1 MTTVAW
7 RLAFAAGAAG
17 LIWLFGSAVHEG
29 QRLSASTPLRLLSP
43 TYQGQNRTAPDFTL
57 ADAAGRRVR
66 LRDYRGKVVVL
77 HFWTVTCRPC
87 IEELPEL
94 EELAR
99 VLKGRAGIELLT
111 VTVDENWDRVR
122 PFLGGQSNLRVLFDP
137 ERTVVG
143 GRFGTRLFPET
154 WVIDPRGIIRA
165 RFDGA
170 RGWNEILAIAVEYFE
185 SLR

>member
-1 MTTVAW
+1 MESGT
-7 RLAFAAGAAG
+7 
-17 LIWLFGSAVHEG
+17 
-29 QRLSASTPLRLLSP
+29 QASLCIL
-43 TYQGQNRTAPDFTL
+43 Y
-57 ADAAGRRVR
+57 RRRYGV
-66 LRDYRGKVVVL
+66 
-77 HFWTVTCRPC
+77 
-87 IEELPEL
+87 
-94 EELAR
+94 
-99 VLKGRAGIELLT
+99 
-111 VTVDENWDRVR
+111 
-122 PFLGGQSNLRVLFDP
+122 DP